1 MIYIIIIV
9 TGYNYTLVE
18 KNYSNLIIYYNKMG
32 GTTSSPTP
40 KPKPISISGSTTLN
54 TGKITTQRIDL
65 DKIILTLAF
74 DYVGRT
80 EYKITYLNNVS
91 NSNSFYI
98 KFLSYNDTE
107 VSKINI
113 KTDDNTNL
121 NILVSETKIGYNGK
135 DYQSLSVKDDSNN
148 YKYNIIKEFSPKASP
163 HRILYKSNNKI
174 YTVETFPV
182 NTPYVIESEIFII
195 SFLDT
200 NNKEHKYKLTINEQP
215 KSETGYK
222 FKYTLEKLN

>member
-40 KPKPISISGSTTLN
+40 KPKPTPISGYTTLN
-54 TGKITTQRIDL
+54 TEKITTQQIDL

-74 DYVGRT
+74 DNVGRT
-80 EYKITYLNNVS
+80 EYKITYSNYVS
-91 NSNSFYI
+91 KSNSFYI
-98 KFLSYNDTE
+98 KCLSYDKIK
-107 VSKINI
+107 VSPINI
-113 KTDDNTNL
+113 RTYDSTNL
-121 NILVSETKIGYNGK
+121 NILVSETKFDNNN
-135 DYQSLSVKDDSNN
+135 DPYQSLSVKDDSNN

-174 YTVETFPV
+174 YTVESFPV

>member
-18 KNYSNLIIYYNKMG
+18 KYYSNLIIYYNKMG

-40 KPKPISISGSTTLN
+40 KPKPTSISGSTTLN

-80 EYKITYLNNVS
+80 EYKITYLNYVS

-121 NILVSETKIGYNGK
+121 NILVSETKIGYNSK
-135 DYQSLSVKDDSNN
+135 DYQSLSVKDYSNN
-148 YKYNIIKEFSPKASP
+148 YKDIIIKASP

-174 YTVETFPV
+174 YAVASFPG